1 VDQRRGRLAVGG
13 AGISGVAD
21 GGAVGCERDFAF
33 VGEGMDLLYSDVL
46 DAMTTPLKH
55 QIVAPLKKNIAV
67 TVVKITSTNKLLN
80 MII

>member
-1 VDQRRGRLAVGG
+1 M
-13 AGISGVAD
+13 
-21 GGAVGCERDFAF
+21 E
-33 VGEGMDLLYSDVL
+33 LLYFDVL

-55 QIVAPLKKNIAV
+55 QIVAPLKKNIDV